1 MKLFSQ
7 IDEFIKKQHLNQ
19 MPWQINSYLYARK
32 TPSGHFPL
40 LAVYLFRLHKSAA
53 SIFDRKPIDIFDVV
67 TRVWE
72 NVIPIKMTQKYT
84 EAIKWR

>member
-1 MKLFSQ
+1 MHEKLRQGIF
-7 IDEFIKKQHLNQ
+7 
-19 MPWQINSYLYARK
+19 
-32 TPSGHFPL
+32 HF

-53 SIFDRKPIDIFDVV
+53 SIFDRKPVDIFDVV